1 MVYAIS
7 AVVAAMA
14 TFVWALCKVA
24 ASADEAARV
33 AWYRRPQPPDEELD
47 ELVASVVEEVRGIG
61 GIAPD
66 TRHVN
71 TMRTYRGMSV
81 ADGENGGS
89 RPPSGITRSDAPP

>member
-24 ASADEAARV
+24 ASADKAARV

-47 ELVASVVEEVRGIG
+47 ELVASVVEEVRGK
-61 GIAPD
+61 
-66 TRHVN
+66 
-71 TMRTYRGMSV
+71 
-81 ADGENGGS
+81 
-89 RPPSGITRSDAPP
+89 TRSDAPLQKETHRNERPL